1 MEDLPT
7 ARLAEHLE
15 ESKKNARG
23 DWFAICLQGSQNYG
37 LSDEGGDI
45 DSKLLALPC
54 FEDVVLN
61 RQAVSRTHVMG
72 NGEHCDVKDIREHFK
87 TFRKQNVNFVEILF
101 TERHLF
107 NHDYADLWMELLRRR
122 EEIARY
128 CPGRAVKRMKGM
140 AHEKLNALTH
150 EYPSRMPWI
159 ERYGYDPKQLS
170 HILRLDIMID
180 RYVAGAPYG
189 ECLDMS
195 GRPEL
200 LRVKRDGDG
209 MTAAEAA
216 ETAQEACRRIS
227 SKADAFCEERGLGT
241 DESVDALLDGI
252 LFEAVSRAFGKEL
265 GA

>member
-37 LSDEGGDI
+37 LSDEGSDI
-45 DSKLLALPC
+45 DSKLLVLPC

-72 NGEHCDVKDIREHFK
+72 NGEHCDVKDIREYFK

-101 TERHLF
+101 TEWHLF

-128 CPGRAVKRMKGM
+128 CPGRAVK
-140 AHEKLNALTH
+140 
-150 EYPSRMPWI
+150 
-159 ERYGYDPKQLS
+159 
-170 HILRLDIMID
+170 
-180 RYVAGAPYG
+180 
-189 ECLDMS
+189 
-195 GRPEL
+195 
-200 LRVKRDGDG
+200 
-209 MTAAEAA
+209 
-216 ETAQEACRRIS
+216 
-227 SKADAFCEERGLGT
+227 
-241 DESVDALLDGI
+241 
-252 LFEAVSRAFGKEL
+252 
-265 GA
+265 

>member
-1 MEDLPT
+1 MEDCAT
-7 ARLAEHLE
+7 ARLAEHLA
-15 ESKKNARG
+15 ESKENARG

-37 LSDEGGDI
+37 LSDEGSDI
-45 DSKLLALPC
+45 DSKLLVLPC

-72 NGEHCDVKDIREHFK
+72 NGEHCDVKDIREYFK
-87 TFRKQNVNFVEILF
+87 TFRKQNVNFVEVLF
-101 TERHLF
+101 TEWHLF
-107 NHDYADLWMELLRRR
+107 NNDYADLWMELLRRR

-128 CPGRAVKRMKGM
+128 CPGRAVKCMKGM
-140 AHEKLNALTH
+140 AYEKLNALAH

-195 GRPEL
+195 DHQEL

-209 MTAAEAA
+209 MTAAEAT

-227 SKADAFCEERGLGT
+227 SKADAF
-241 DESVDALLDGI
+241 
-252 LFEAVSRAFGKEL
+252 
-265 GA
+265 